1 MADRSSPLAVYV
13 PGASIVH
20 RLPAGAK
27 LLALVAA
34 GASVLAIASP
44 LAAGIAVATALLGFA
59 VARLSLRYAWRGVRP
74 TWIFLIG
81 IFAFQWWSA
90 DLARALGVVG
100 SIVAL
105 LLAATLV
112 SLTTRTTDMIDA
124 IVWLLRP
131 LRRVGVD
138 PDRIALQL
146 ALGVR
151 AVPLIA
157 ELAETA
163 RQAQYARGR
172 RGSPRAFAVPLVVR
186 ALRRADAM
194 SDALHARGLD
204 D

>member
-1 MADRSSPLAVYV
+1 MANRSAPLAVYV
-13 PGASIVH
+13 PGASVFH
-20 RLPAGAK
+20 RLPAGLK
-27 LLALVAA
+27 LLALVAS
-34 GASVLAIASP
+34 GAAVLTIRSP
-44 LAAGIAVATALLGFA
+44 LAAGIAVAVALLGFA
-59 VARLSLRYAWRGVRP
+59 VARLSLRFAWRGVRP
-74 TWIFLIG
+74 TWIFLAG
-81 IFAFQWWSA
+81 IFAFQWWTA
-90 DLARALGVVG
+90 DLSRAVGVVG
-100 SIVAL
+100 SIIAL

-131 LRRVGVD
+131 LRRLGVD
-138 PDRIALQL
+138 PDRVALQL

-163 RQAQYARGR
+163 RRAQYARGR

-186 ALRRADAM
+186 ALRRADGM

>member
-1 MADRSSPLAVYV
+1 VADRSSPLAVYV

-27 LLALVAA
+27 LLALVVA
-34 GASVLAIASP
+34 GAAVLAIASP

-105 LLAATLV
+105 LLAAALV

>member
-1 MADRSSPLAVYV
+1 MPDRRSPLAVYV
-13 PGASIVH
+13 PGASVVH

-34 GASVLAIASP
+34 GAAVLAISSP
-44 LAAGIAVATALLGFA
+44 LAAGVAVVVALLGFA
-59 VARLSLRYAWRGVRP
+59 GARLSLRYAWRGVRP
-74 TWIFLIG
+74 TWIFLVG

-90 DLARALGVVG
+90 ELARAVGVVG
-100 SIVAL
+100 SITAL

-112 SLTTRTTDMIDA
+112 SLTTRTTDMIEA

-131 LRRVGVD
+131 LGRLGVN
-138 PDRIALQL
+138 PDRVALQL

-151 AVPLIA
+151 AVPLVA

>member
-1 MADRSSPLAVYV
+1 MADRGTALAVYV
-13 PGASIVH
+13 PGGSVIH
-20 RLPAGAK
+20 RLPAGLK

-34 GASVLAIASP
+34 GAAVLALGSP
-44 LAAGIAVATALLGFA
+44 LSAGIAVAVAALGFA
-59 VARLSLRYAWRGVRP
+59 AARLGPRYAWRGVRP
-74 TWIFLIG
+74 TWIFLLG
-81 IFAFQWWSA
+81 IFAFQWWTA
-90 DLARALGVVG
+90 DLSRAVGVVG

-105 LLAATLV
+105 VLAATLV

-124 IVWLLRP
+124 IVWLLAP
-131 LRRVGVD
+131 LRRVGMN
-138 PDRIALQL
+138 PDRVALQL

-151 AVPLIA
+151 AVPLVA

>member
-1 MADRSSPLAVYV
+1 MPDRGSPLAVYV
-13 PGASIVH
+13 PGASVVH

-34 GASVLAIASP
+34 GAAVLAISSP
-44 LAAGIAVATALLGFA
+44 LAAGAAVVVALLGFA

-74 TWIFLIG
+74 TWIFLVG

-90 DLARALGVVG
+90 ELARAVGVVG
-100 SIVAL
+100 SIIAL

-112 SLTTRTTDMIDA
+112 SLTTRTTDMIEA

-131 LRRVGVD
+131 LGRLGVN
-138 PDRIALQL
+138 PDRVALQL

-151 AVPLIA
+151 AVPLVA

>member
-13 PGASIVH
+13 PGASVVH

-34 GASVLAIASP
+34 GAAVLAIASP

-59 VARLSLRYAWRGVRP
+59 LARLSLRYAWRGVRP

-90 DLARALGVVG
+90 DLSRAVGVVG

-112 SLTTRTTDMIDA
+112 SLTTRTSDMIDA

-172 RGSPRAFAVPLVVR
+172 RASPRAFAVPLVVR

-194 SDALHARGLD
+194 SDALRARGLD

>member
-34 GASVLAIASP
+34 GAAVLAIASP

-105 LLAATLV
+105 LLAAALV

-172 RGSPRAFAVPLVVR
+172 RGNPRAFAVPLVVR

>member
-1 MADRSSPLAVYV
+1 MAERGAQLAVYV
-13 PGASIVH
+13 PGASPVH
-20 RLPAGAK
+20 RLPAGLK

-34 GASVLAIASP
+34 GAAVLAISSP
-44 LAAGIAVATALLGFA
+44 LAAGIAVAIALLGFA
-59 VARLSLRYAWRGVRP
+59 IAGLNLRYAWRGVRP
-74 TWIFLIG
+74 TWIFLVG

-90 DLARALGVVG
+90 DLARAVGVVG

-105 LLAATLV
+105 VLAATLV
-112 SLTTRTTDMIDA
+112 SLTTRTAAMIDA
-124 IVWLLRP
+124 IVWSLKP
-131 LRRVGVD
+131 LRRFGVN
-138 PDRIALQL
+138 PDRVALQL

-186 ALRRADAM
+186 ALRRADNM

>member
-1 MADRSSPLAVYV
+1 MADRGTALAVYV
-13 PGASIVH
+13 PGTSAIH
-20 RLPAGAK
+20 RLPAGLK

-34 GASVLAIASP
+34 GAAVLAVGSP
-44 LAAGIAVATALLGFA
+44 LSAGIAVAVAALGFA
-59 VARLSLRYAWRGVRP
+59 AARLSPRYAWRGVRP
-74 TWIFLIG
+74 TWIFLVG
-81 IFAFQWWSA
+81 IFAFQWWTA
-90 DLARALGVVG
+90 DLPRAVGVVG

-105 LLAATLV
+105 VLAATLV

-131 LRRVGVD
+131 LRRVGVH
-138 PDRIALQL
+138 PDRVALQL

-151 AVPLIA
+151 AVPLVA

>member
-1 MADRSSPLAVYV
+1 MADRTSPLAVYV

-34 GASVLAIASP
+34 GAAVLAIASP

-74 TWIFLIG
+74 MWIFLIG

-131 LRRVGVD
+131 LRRLGVN
-138 PDRIALQL
+138 PDRVALQL

-151 AVPLIA
+151 AVPLVA

-194 SDALHARGLD
+194 SDALRARGLD

>member
-1 MADRSSPLAVYV
+1 MADRSVPLAVYV
-13 PGASIVH
+13 PGASVIH
-20 RLPAGAK
+20 RLPAGVK

-34 GASVLAIASP
+34 GAAVLAISSP
-44 LAAGIAVATALLGFA
+44 TAAGIAVAVAVLGFA
-59 VARLSLRYAWRGVRP
+59 LARLSLRYAWRGVRP
-74 TWIFLIG
+74 TWIFLLG

-90 DLARALGVVG
+90 DLARAIGVVG

-112 SLTTRTTDMIDA
+112 SLTTRTTDMIGA
-124 IVWLLRP
+124 IVWLLGP
-131 LRRVGVD
+131 LRSLGVN
-138 PDRIALQL
+138 PDRVALQL

-151 AVPLIA
+151 AVPLVA